1 MTVSIHRQMT
11 TGIYFR
17 VAYTFAKAI
26 DDGQDALV
34 AGVPAVVQ
42 NSYNTAAE
50 RGLSVTDQRQRLM
63 LAWIADPKP
72 FGREQPVMA
81 RMFNDWKL
89 AGVLTYGSGR
99 PENVMVSGDPNQ
111 DDNDTNDRLPGA
123 GRDSFIGPDY
133 ATTDLRLTRRLF
145 MRERLKLDLILE
157 SFNLLNRDN
166 KRVLITE
173 DGLETDT
180 AYFEKI
186 SNEIGVNYYPGHFQI
201 PSNPLQ
207 PTSSFSPRQVQLA
220 LKMTF

>member
-1 MTVSIHRQMT
+1 
-11 TGIYFR
+11 
-17 VAYTFAKAI
+17 
-26 DDGQDALV
+26 
-34 AGVPAVVQ
+34 
-42 NSYNTAAE
+42 
-50 RGLSVTDQRQRLM
+50 
-63 LAWIADPKP
+63 
-72 FGREQPVMA
+72 
-81 RMFNDWKL
+81 
-89 AGVLTYGSGR
+89 
-99 PENVMVSGDPNQ
+99 
-111 DDNDTNDRLPGA
+111 
-123 GRDSFIGPDY
+123 
-133 ATTDLRLTRRLF
+133 LTRRLF